1 MLLTE
6 TSMTSYSSND
16 ASLPVIWL
24 SLCSCAVLFL
34 LQVHQTRRFLRVSH
48 GPPLTLPIVIPTG
61 CIYLLTTGWLLML
74 PPVLPLSSVLRAIA
88 FLILAIPLT
97 LTDLRCQWLPMRYTV
112 LFWLGGLLSTFLPGA
127 IAAPVTALLTSVA
140 AFVLAGGIRLAANV
154 YQDEERVGLGDVYLM
169 AGLCAWLPWRTA
181 CYAAAGG
188 LLVCCL
194 CALLTRQPS
203 KPFAPA
209 LFGYLCGVC
218 LLFPQQLARVQ

>member
-1 MLLTE
+1 
-6 TSMTSYSSND
+6 MTIYSSNNVSIP
-16 ASLPVIWL
+16 AVWL
-24 SLCSCAVLFL
+24 WLCGCAVFFL
-34 LQVHQTRRFLRVSH
+34 LQAHQTRRFLRFSH
-48 GPPLTLPIVIPTG
+48 GPPLTWPIVIPTG
-61 CIYLLTTGWLLML
+61 CVYLLTAGWLLML
-74 PPVLPLSSVLRAIA
+74 PPALPLSSVMRAIA

-112 LFWLGGLLSTFLPGA
+112 LFWLGGLLSALLPGA
-127 IAAPVTALLTSVA
+127 IAAPGTALVTSVA

-154 YQDEERVGLGDVYLM
+154 CQDEERVGLGDVYLM
-169 AGLCAWLPWRTA
+169 AGLCAWLPWRIA

-209 LFGYLCGVC
+209 LFGYLCAVC
-218 LLFPQQLARVQ
+218 LFFPQQLAGVL